1 MYKHRKEFNQ
11 SLSPDQALELLKE
24 GNQRF
29 IQNLKRNQNLLEQVN
44 ETGETQFP
52 FAAILGCSDSRVTA
66 ELLFDQGLGDVFSV
80 RLAGNI
86 ATDYAIASLEFA
98 VKYLGAKIILVLGHT
113 NCGAVKGTCDDLEDG
128 MLHNIF
134 SLIKPAVE
142 AEKTETEERNSK
154 NDGFVKKVTHL
165 NVDVQMKRI
174 LHESKTI
181 RDMIL
186 DKKVGMTGAVYDV
199 KTGMVKFYDNDI
211 YVFDHLMK

>member
-1 MYKHRKEFNQ
+1 MYKHRQEFNQ
-11 SLSPDQALELLKE
+11 ALFPEQALELLKE

-29 IQNLKRNQNLLEQVN
+29 IQNYKRNHDLLNQVN
-44 ETGETQFP
+44 ETSDTQFP

-113 NCGAVKGTCDDLEDG
+113 QCGAVKGTCDKLEDG

-134 SLIKPAVE
+134 KFIEPAMA
-142 AEKTETEERNSK
+142 AEKTETENRNSK
-154 NDGFVKKVTHL
+154 NNDFVKKVTHL

-181 RDMIL
+181 RDMII
-186 DKKVGMTGAVYDV
+186 DKKIGLAGAVYDV
-199 KTGMVKFYDNDI
+199 KTGKVKFYDNDI
-211 YVFDHLMK
+211 YIFDHIMK